1 MLYAEPEGLL
11 AARLVEA
18 ALAAGPAGTLFLAR
32 SETRAARLH
41 RAAAALAPDGTAV
54 LLLPGW
60 DCLPYDRVSPTRGI
74 MGRRMAVL
82 AALAA
87 PPEGPRLLI
96 ASAEAALQRLPRQ
109 AEASLRLERGA
120 PFEPEA
126 IRLALLR
133 LGYGL
138 EEQADEPGEAAL
150 HGGVLDLF
158 PAFAPGDP
166 AWRIRHEA
174 GRVESIQRLDILT
187 QRSLEEE
194 TEALTIGPASELVLP
209 KGDALIEARPP
220 GLEHAL
226 PVWHPELVAPL
237 ALLPEARL
245 ILDEDCEE
253 ALARRRAE
261 IAEAFRTR
269 IALRPPREGEPQLP
283 PPESLYLDE
292 AAWAAAL
299 GGRAPE
305 QVLPSQD
312 EPAAPPRFAAQPEP
326 EAAFLAYAEAKL
338 AQGRRLAIAGG
349 IGRGARRLARRA
361 AEELGLEPRLVED
374 WPALLRTPPGGLALL
389 PAPADLPGFEA
400 EEAVLV
406 PFAAIRPGGGASAQ
420 QRSDQGAEAL
430 IEASATLAP
439 GDAVIHLD
447 HGLGAL
453 RGVEAVDTGEARVD
467 CLRLDYADG
476 SRLVPFDELDRLWRY
491 GATAEG
497 LSLDRL
503 EGGGWE
509 KRRKEAEAEVA
520 KSARQLLALVQARE
534 AARAPVL
541 RPDKARY
548 PRLVARFPFEPT
560 ADQAAATGAVLDDL
574 ASGRPMERLVCGDVG
589 FGKTEVAI
597 RAIAVAAFAG
607 RQAALLA
614 PTTVLVR
621 QHLETLRRRFEG
633 FGLRIEMLSRL
644 TPPAEA
650 KAVRAGLA
658 SGEVQIVVG
667 TQALASKAVR
677 FADLG
682 LLVVDEEQRLG
693 ARQKAQLKT
702 LRGREGL
709 HVLTLTATPI
719 PRTLQAA
726 LVGLRD
732 LSVIATPPARRQPVR
747 TLRAPLDDALLAQAL
762 RREARRG
769 GQSFVVC
776 PRIED
781 IAPMRA
787 RIAGL
792 LPELSLIEAHG
803 DMPAAEMDEAMV
815 RFADGGADVLLS
827 TNIVET
833 GLDVPR
839 ANTMLVWRADRFG
852 LSQLHQLRGRVG
864 RGRARGVIYLLT
876 DPATKPAQATIR
888 RLKTLEALDRIGA
901 GFAISARDLDLRGAG
916 ELLGEQQAGHMRL
929 VGMELYRHLL
939 DRALARARGEAPPEA
954 WSPAITLGVD
964 AYVPEAHIPEEALQV
979 DIHARLG
986 RALRA
991 GDLAV
996 VEALE
1001 DELEDRFG
1009 EAPEPLRNLFDLAR
1023 LSARCRQLGIAKLEV
1038 GPEAAAATPS
1048 GTVPRREAAAAP
1060 PLERRGERLL
1070 LRRLGA
1076 TPADRLANAAALL
1089 AALAPGRRRR
1099 AA

>member
-1 MLYAEPEGLL
+1 MLHAEPEGLL

-18 ALAAGPAGTLFLAR
+18 SLAAGPEGLLLLAR
-32 SETRAARLH
+32 SEARAARLH
-41 RAAAALAPDGTAV
+41 RAVAALAPRDMAV

-60 DCLPYDRVSPTRGI
+60 DCLPYDRVSPSRAVI
-74 MGRRMAVL
+74 GRRMAVA

-87 PPEGPRLLI
+87 ERRGPCLVI
-96 ASAEAALQRLPRQ
+96 ASAEAASQRLPPHDPGAVLRI
-109 AEASLRLERGA
+109 ARGEAL
-120 PFEPEA
+120 EPEA
-126 IRLALLR
+126 VRRALLG
-133 LGYGL
+133 LGYNL
-138 EEQADEPGEAAL
+138 DEQADEPGDAAL
-150 HGGVLDLF
+150 HGGVLDIV

-166 AWRIRHEA
+166 AWRIRHEE
-174 GRVESIQRLDILT
+174 GRVEAIQRLDILT
-187 QRSLEEE
+187 QRSG
-194 TEALTIGPASELVLP
+194 EAAAGEVVLAPASELVLP
-209 KGDALIEARPP
+209 PDDPLLEDRPP

-226 PVWHPELVAPL
+226 AHWRPDLTTL
-237 ALLPEARL
+237 FALLPRAR
-245 ILDEDCEE
+245 ILLDDGLDE

-261 IAEAFRTR
+261 VAEAFRTR
-269 IALRPPREGEPQLP
+269 IALRPPRQGEPPLS
-283 PPESLYLDE
+283 PPEALTLDE
-292 AAWAAAL
+292 AAWEAAL
-299 GGRAPE
+299 RGRATE
-305 QVLPSQD
+305 AIEPSGDQ
-312 EPAAPPRFAAQPEP
+312 PAVPPRFAVEPDP
-326 EAAFLAYAEAKL
+326 EAAFLAYAEAQR
-338 AQGRRLAIAGG
+338 ARGRRIALAGG

-361 AEELGLEPRLVED
+361 AEEFGTEPASAED
-374 WPALLRTPPGGLALL
+374 WPALLRLPPGSLALL
-389 PAPADLPGFEA
+389 AAPSDLPGFEA
-400 EEAVLV
+400 PEAVLV
-406 PFAAIRPGGGASAQ
+406 PFAAIRPGGGTSAG
-420 QRSDQGAEAL
+420 RRGGGGAEAL
-430 IEASATLAP
+430 IEASAALQP

-453 RGVEAVDTGEARVD
+453 RGVEAVEAGEARID

-476 SRLVPFDELDRLWRY
+476 SRLVPFGELDRLWRY

-497 LSLDRL
+497 LGLDRL
-503 EGGGWE
+503 EGGSWE
-509 KRRKEAEAEVA
+509 RRQAEAEREVA
-520 KSARQLLALVQARE
+520 KTARHLLELVRARD
-534 AARAPVL
+534 AARAPAL
-541 RPDKARY
+541 RPDGAQY
-548 PRLVARFPFEPT
+548 PRLVARFPYEPT
-560 ADQAAATGAVLDDL
+560 ADQAAATEAVLADL
-574 ASGRPMERLVCGDVG
+574 ASGRPMDRLVCGDVG

-597 RAIAVAAFAG
+597 RAITVAAFAG

-621 QHLETLRRRFEG
+621 QHLETLRRRFAG

-650 KAVRAGLA
+650 RAVRAGLA
-658 SGEVQIVVG
+658 DGSVQIVVG
-667 TQALASKAVR
+667 TQALAAKSVR
-677 FADLG
+677 FRDLG

-693 ARQKAQLKT
+693 VRQKAQLKA

-709 HVLTLTATPI
+709 HLLTLTATPI

-747 TLRAPLDDALLAQAL
+747 TLRAPLDDALLAGAL

-792 LPELSLIEAHG
+792 LPELSMIEAHG
-803 DMPAAEMDEAMV
+803 DMPGEAMDAAMV
-815 RFADGGADVLLS
+815 RFADGEADVLLS

-864 RGRARGVIYLLT
+864 RGRARGVITLLT
-876 DPATKPAQATIR
+876 DPATKPAPATLR

-939 DRALARARGEAPPEA
+939 DRALARARGETPPEA
-954 WSPAITLGVD
+954 WSPALTLGVD
-964 AYVPEAHIPEEALQV
+964 AYVPEEHIPEEASQV

-991 GDLAV
+991 GDLAA

-1009 EAPEPLRNLFDLAR
+1009 EAPRPLCNLFALAR
-1023 LSARCRQLGIAKLEV
+1023 LAVRCRRLGIARLEV
-1038 GPEAAAATPS
+1038 GPEAAAATPRAALPEV
-1048 GTVPRREAAAAP
+1048 GEA
-1060 PLERRGERLL
+1060 LERRGGRLL
-1070 LRRLGA
+1070 LRRPGA
-1076 TPADRLANAAALL
+1076 TAEQRLANAEALL
-1089 AALAPGRRRR
+1089 AALQPVRRRR
-1099 AA
+1099 AG